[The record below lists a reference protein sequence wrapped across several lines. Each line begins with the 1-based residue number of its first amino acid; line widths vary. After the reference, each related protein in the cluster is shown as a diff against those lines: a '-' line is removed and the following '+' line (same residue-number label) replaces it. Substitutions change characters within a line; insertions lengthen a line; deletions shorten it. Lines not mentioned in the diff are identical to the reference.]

1 MSVRTLHGRIG
12 EGLPKEIQD
21 VIEIHTWDVKK
32 LEGIKKK
39 KELRARTVPSIAV
52 NGEVLFQSGIPQQDE
67 LSAAILERL
76 PG

>member
-1 MSVRTLHGRIG
+1 MYIEVHTRDVR
-12 EGLPKEIQD
+12 
-21 VIEIHTWDVKK
+21 K

-67 LSAAILERL
+67 LSAAILLRWLEKGQL
-76 PG
+76 HSSPGH

>member
-1 MSVRTLHGRIG
+1 MVESVKV
-12 EGLPKEIQD
+12 LPKEIQD
-21 VIEIHTWDVKK
+21 VIEVYTWDVKK

-39 KELRARTVPSIAV
+39 MELRARTVPSIAV
-52 NGEVLFQSGIPQQDE
+52 NGEVLFQSGIPQHDE

>member
-1 MSVRTLHGRIG
+1 MVESVKV
-12 EGLPKEIQD
+12 LPKEIQD
-21 VIEIHTWDVKK
+21 VIEVHTWDVKK

-39 KELRARTVPSIAV
+39 KELRARIVPSIAV

-76 PG
+76 PR